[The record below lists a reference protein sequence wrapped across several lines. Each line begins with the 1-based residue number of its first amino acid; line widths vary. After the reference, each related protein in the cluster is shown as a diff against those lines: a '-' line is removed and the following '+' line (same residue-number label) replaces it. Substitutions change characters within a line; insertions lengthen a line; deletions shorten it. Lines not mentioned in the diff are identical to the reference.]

1 LKFVV
6 VTGLSGAGKSQTI
19 RCLEDFGYFCV
30 DNLPPALI
38 PKFAE
43 ICFQT
48 EGKIEKIAVVVDI
61 RGGILF
67 EDLFQ
72 SLKILGNMG
81 YGYDILYLDASDDVL
96 VKRYKESRRSHPLAR
111 NGRIINGIHEER
123 NILLD
128 VKALATHIID
138 TSNLSTR
145 QLREE
150 LNKIY
155 VVGEKFDSMII
166 TVISFGFKYGIPIDA
181 DLVFDV
187 RFLPN
192 PYYIEEL
199 KKHSGN
205 EEKVKEYVMK
215 WDEATAFL
223 EKINDLLEFLIP
235 NYIKEGKS
243 QMVIAIG
250 CTGGRHRSVVIAN
263 AIYENLKRN
272 NHAALINHRD
282 ITEDLMG
289 ERNK

>member
-48 EGKIEKIAVVVDI
+48 RGKIEKIAVVVDI

-67 EDLFQ
+67 DDLFQ
-72 SLKILGNMG
+72 SLKNLSNMG
-81 YGYDILYLDASDDVL
+81 YAYDILYLDASDDVL
-96 VKRYKESRRSHPLAR
+96 VKRYKESRRSHPLAK

-123 NILLD
+123 SILSN

-150 LNKIY
+150 LTKIY
-155 VVGEKFDSMII
+155 VTGEKFDSMII

-215 WDEATAFL
+215 WDEAIVFL
-223 EKINDLLEFLIP
+223 EKVNDLLEFLIP

-263 AIYENLKRN
+263 SIYENLKKN

-282 ITEDLMG
+282 ISEDLMG

>member
-48 EGKIEKIAVVVDI
+48 GSKIEKIAVVVDI

-123 NILLD
+123 NILSD

-215 WDEATAFL
+215 WDEAIVFL

-263 AIYENLKRN
+263 AIYENLKKN